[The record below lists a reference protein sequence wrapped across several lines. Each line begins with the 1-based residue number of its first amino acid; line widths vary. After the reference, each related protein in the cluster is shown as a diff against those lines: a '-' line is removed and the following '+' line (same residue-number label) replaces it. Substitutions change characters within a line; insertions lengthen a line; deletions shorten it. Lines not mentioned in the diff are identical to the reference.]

1 MKDSITF
8 QEVKVKIAKIEKAL
22 MQLKQMPV
30 QTERAKQV
38 AKLELLRENYMKK
51 LKVIKEEIG
60 LKPTDQLPKGQGVVV
75 LSKKDSTP
83 QDVKKYTD
91 AKVPVVLT
99 KEQEG
104 GVKISDD
111 FASKVVDTLKDVLR
125 DLGEEISKSGER
137 GTESTVIV
145 DIEFTSGTHKEYTF
159 KIENNKLHLDGTP
172 VADVDIQ
179 PSGEPHL
186 SVDVLRKNLIDF
198 FEKDLDF
205 QDPADQDTAIDS
217 DGNLLEIGDKIKV
230 KSTILEIGF
239 DSEKNTVYL
248 ESSNK
253 KRVYGSDKAFKLLLE
268 SSHRIEPNP
277 EDFEI
282 DPDILDAE
290 LLKQIEDLEQD
301 QRDRHAA
308 RNYDD
313 AEAGVNE
320 ILKGALEIKVD
331 PKHISLAKEVYKIGG
346 YQSQHGILQTAADEY
361 TAPGND
367 LETDLNSME
376 VFLEDLKKHGVS
388 IKSETVST
396 ALVPDMLQESVDVQV
411 GDKVKISKDYGG
423 ARGKVVQKKGSFI
436 VLDNGESY
444 HQSDVVKVSRDFN
457 EDLHIGHQDDEPG
470 MLAQTVYEIANYAA
484 DVHKMLKFYESLG
497 QDVNFPNWWQAK
509 VILARDYIAKA
520 SHWLEYETREL
531 DSTQGYL
538 SERRKGKYNS

>member
-1 MKDSITF
+1 MKDCLTF

-22 MQLKQMPV
+22 MQLKQMPI
-30 QTERAKQV
+30 QAERAAQV
-38 AKLELLRENYMKK
+38 TKLELLRENYMKK
-51 LKVIKEEIG
+51 LKLIKETVD
-60 LKPTDQLPKGQGVVV
+60 LKKTDQIPAGSVV

-83 QDVKKYTD
+83 QDIKKYTD
-91 AKVPVVLT
+91 AKLSVVLT

-104 GVKISDD
+104 SLNITDD
-111 FASKVVDTLKDVLR
+111 FASKIVDTLKNVLR

-137 GTESTVIV
+137 GTESSVIV
-145 DIEFTSGTHKEYTF
+145 DIEFTSGTHKTYTF
-159 KIENNKLHLDGTP
+159 KIENSKLHLDGIP
-172 VADVDIQ
+172 VSDIQIQ
-179 PSGEPHL
+179 PSGEPNL
-186 SVDVLRKNLIDF
+186 SVDVLRKNLVDY

-205 QDPADQDTAIDS
+205 QDPAAQDTAVDS
-217 DGNLLEIGDKIKV
+217 KGNLLEVGDRVKV
-230 KSTILEIGF
+230 KNIILEIGF
-239 DSEKNTVYL
+239 DSKKNIVYL
-248 ESSNK
+248 ESAGA
-253 KRVYGSDKAFKLLLE
+253 KRVYGSDKAFKILLE
-268 SSHRIEPNP
+268 SSHKLEPSP

-282 DPDILDAE
+282 DQDVLDAE
-290 LLKQIEDLEQD
+290 LLKQIEDLEQ
-301 QRDRHAA
+301 QHSDRYASK
-308 RNYDD
+308 NYDD

-320 ILKGALEIKVD
+320 VLKGALEIVVE
-331 PKHISLAKEVYKIGG
+331 PKHINLAREIYKIGR
-346 YQSQHGILQTAADEY
+346 YESKHGIVQSWSDRFVS
-361 TAPGND
+361 PGRD
-367 LETDLNSME
+367 LESDLESME
-376 VFLEDLKKHGVS
+376 IFLDDLKKRGVA
-388 IKSETVST
+388 IKSETVTT
-396 ALVPDMLQESVDVQV
+396 ALIPDMLQESVDVQI

-509 VILARDYIAKA
+509 IILARDYIAKA